1 MSIRSVLFKSRLAT
15 CRGLEVECGVVVLDA
30 GGRTSA
36 TRQRAGMFEYPKSIV
51 LTRARRRT
59 TRHVCSLS
67 TLEITSCDMFGTL
80 RGRTRPESMAGGH
93 KDTAKV
99 LLDLLHT
106 LRDAKEGVVSPSKS
120 PFSKSLRSRHNGL
133 FSPSR
138 ESGVDTGQCGYLY
151 MSGSVRATYHRNY
164 MTGFHAWKEVKNNC

>member
-1 MSIRSVLFKSRLAT
+1 
-15 CRGLEVECGVVVLDA
+15 
-30 GGRTSA
+30 
-36 TRQRAGMFEYPKSIV
+36 
-51 LTRARRRT
+51 
-59 TRHVCSLS
+59 
-67 TLEITSCDMFGTL
+67 
-80 RGRTRPESMAGGH
+80 MAGGH
-93 KDTAKV
+93 KGTAKV

-151 MSGSVRATYHRNY
+151 MSGSVRATHHRNY